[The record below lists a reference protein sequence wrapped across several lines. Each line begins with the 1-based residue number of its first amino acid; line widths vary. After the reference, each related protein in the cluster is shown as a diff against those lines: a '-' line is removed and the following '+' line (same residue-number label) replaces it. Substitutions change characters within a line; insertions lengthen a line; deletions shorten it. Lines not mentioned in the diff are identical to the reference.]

1 MRLISRLLLALFVGV
16 FLVGFLF
23 LLLPKSP
30 TSKTHPLSAEAKML
44 LVGHW
49 KVAGEPI
56 RFRDGRVFV
65 TYQPLLLPGTTKN
78 ATDRHEVGYTYDPLH
93 YDYMWASELHAG
105 QVVHFLETDVYTEYP
120 KDGDTMKYLKVRV
133 VK

>member
-1 MRLISRLLLALFVGV
+1 MRLTSRSLLAAITSVL
-16 FLVGFLF
+16 LVCLLF
-23 LLLPKSP
+23 LLLSKSP
-30 TSKTHPLSAEAKML
+30 TPKTHSLSAEAKML
-44 LVGHW
+44 LAGHW

-78 ATDRHEVGYTYDPLH
+78 AIDRHEVGYTYDSSH
-93 YDYMWASELHAG
+93 YDYMWASDLHAG
-105 QVVHFLETDVYTEYP
+105 QVVQFLETDVYTEYP